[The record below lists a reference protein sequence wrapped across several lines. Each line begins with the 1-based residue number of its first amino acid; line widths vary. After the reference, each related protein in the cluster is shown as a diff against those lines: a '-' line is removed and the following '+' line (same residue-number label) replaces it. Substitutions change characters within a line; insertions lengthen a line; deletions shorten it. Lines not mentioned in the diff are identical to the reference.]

1 MNQFFTKHIIQET
14 ERKLEAILGNEFYE
28 ELKEFFRQFI
38 LKTEVDKIL
47 ITRRAYVLYKI
58 FYKIFSVSEAQKY
71 KDVKDA
77 IKNGNASKCVYTTH
91 SVPLLLRKSEKKPL
105 LIVDDVIVNGRT
117 IDRVIEKFKK
127 VDEDWKITLW
137 CLRCNEKAAYYEQ
150 LSNYLT
156 HVIFVTPYEWEI
168 ISDRLTDAVVM
179 SNIGYVS
186 FLKTYWLSNDAYDE
200 IFRHLSLIQCNQKSY
215 TIETRS
221 IGNEGKYT
229 LKCHYFLFDNNNVQN
244 GNKYPMAIRLYKTD
258 ESNLIIPYV
267 YLPSL
272 TSGQLFRLCG
282 DMMLKHS
289 KNNESQSN
297 NMTKFI
303 EMLVQD
309 YNGQNEEMFCDS
321 DIGILAYQSIVN
333 FLSDCYLKK
342 VLFDCLKNDF
352 SAQIDLCFDPM
363 ESFPVQKISADST
376 NENIGES
383 RPEKWNQVFEEIKFC
398 KRILLSVKQET
409 DSFLDSMK
417 KYFAKVREED
427 DRRATR
433 EEDRLYGISIKDIM
447 DCFATVGSTNSG
459 TLTSKFYLDLLYLWD
474 TGVASCVILA
484 TWNQEKNCSE
494 FSEFIRHGEQA
505 FRAIYSIYPDEYSV
519 LRRFAE
525 ISDFYSEREILSFAR
540 YYERY
545 SGSCKILYLA
555 EKIEFATFFADCMA
569 ISPESVGA
577 KLDKKEIDKI
587 VKIYLSYI

>member
-1 MNQFFTKHIIQET
+1 
-14 ERKLEAILGNEFYE
+14 
-28 ELKEFFRQFI
+28 
-38 LKTEVDKIL
+38 
-47 ITRRAYVLYKI
+47 
-58 FYKIFSVSEAQKY
+58 
-71 KDVKDA
+71 
-77 IKNGNASKCVYTTH
+77 
-91 SVPLLLRKSEKKPL
+91 
-105 LIVDDVIVNGRT
+105 
-117 IDRVIEKFKK
+117 
-127 VDEDWKITLW
+127 
-137 CLRCNEKAAYYEQ
+137 
-150 LSNYLT
+150 
-156 HVIFVTPYEWEI
+156 
-168 ISDRLTDAVVM
+168 
-179 SNIGYVS
+179 
-186 FLKTYWLSNDAYDE
+186 
-200 IFRHLSLIQCNQKSY
+200 
-215 TIETRS
+215 
-221 IGNEGKYT
+221 
-229 LKCHYFLFDNNNVQN
+229 
-244 GNKYPMAIRLYKTD
+244 
-258 ESNLIIPYV
+258 
-267 YLPSL
+267 
-272 TSGQLFRLCG
+272 
-282 DMMLKHS
+282 
-289 KNNESQSN
+289 
-297 NMTKFI
+297 
-303 EMLVQD
+303 
-309 YNGQNEEMFCDS
+309 MFCDS

-363 ESFPVQKISADST
+363 ESFPVQKISADSM

-383 RPEKWNQVFEEIKFC
+383 RPEKWNQIFEEIKFC